1 LKAKMV
7 GAAVGAAALH
17 FDVERVSRRKNSID
31 HLFGAMGNGE
41 AVKLLLHSGAEVDIR
56 KANGHTPLHCAVSRM
71 DFEAVRQLLDWGADL
86 RARTN
91 AGATPEDLSAY
102 GGMTNML
109 RAVATRRA
117 RCEAFAMGHHERLGA
132 TSLLRGLD
140 LEVLRIILEQA

>member
-1 LKAKMV
+1 MAQQLLDRGADVNVQTSDGKTPLHFAVELVCASILQLLMDKGADVNIQAKD
-7 GAAVGAAALH
+7 GRAALH
-17 FDVERVSRRKNSID
+17 YAVQ
-31 HLFGAMGNGE
+31 HGGTAM
-41 AVKLLLHSGAEVDIR
+41 AQ
-56 KANGHTPLHCAVSRM
+56 
-71 DFEAVRQLLDWGADL
+71 QLLDWGADL

-91 AGATPEDLSAY
+91 AGATPEDLSTY

-109 RAVATRRA
+109 RAAATRRE